1 MARIS
6 NIDFQHNEN
15 TQIAK
20 QTVESKYK
28 DESITLGQALVAHHY
43 F

>member
-6 NIDFQHNEN
+6 NIDFQHAEN
-15 TQIAK
+15 NQITK

-28 DESITLGQALVAHHY
+28 DESISLGQALVAHHY